1 MPGPARA
8 GALIYAHDLQRM
20 SVFYQAVLGLQLLTA
35 DDQHQVL
42 ESADTQLILHAIPAA
57 IAATFTIDR
66 PPAIREEQAIKLFF
80 SVDSLADA
88 GTTADRLGGGLIGPE
103 YAGPG
108 FVLRNAYDP
117 EGNVLQLRQWGG
129 GP

>member
-1 MPGPARA
+1 
-8 GALIYAHDLQRM
+8 
-20 SVFYQAVLGLQLLTA
+20 
-35 DDQHQVL
+35 
-42 ESADTQLILHAIPAA
+42 
-57 IAATFTIDR
+57 
-66 PPAIREEQAIKLFF
+66 
-80 SVDSLADA
+80 
-88 GTTADRLGGGLIGPE
+88 LIGPG